1 MADHSAIK
9 DALDEAQVLHAL
21 YLGAQ
26 ADAEKASDKGS
37 KERAR
42 LKDKYGV
49 DLLKVDEAEN
59 KAQEAVAD
67 ARETLERHQRK
78 MQDELGASIDLL
90 QVRPGASVSL

>member
-26 ADAEKASDKGS
+26 VDAEKASDKGS
-37 KERAR
+37 RDRAR
-42 LKDKYGV
+42 LKAKYDS

-59 KAQEAVAD
+59 KAQEVVQE

-90 QVRPGASVSL
+90 QVRSGASTSL